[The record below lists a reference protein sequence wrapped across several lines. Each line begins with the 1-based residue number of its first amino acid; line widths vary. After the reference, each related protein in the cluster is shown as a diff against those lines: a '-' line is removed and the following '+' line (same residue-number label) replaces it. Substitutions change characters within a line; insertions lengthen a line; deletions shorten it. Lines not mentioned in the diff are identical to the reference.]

1 MENII
6 DKIINE
12 AKKNV
17 KRIVLPEAED
27 LRVIFA
33 ARECTDREIANI
45 ILIGDKNK
53 IKEKANANNLN
64 VDDIEIIEPRMDE
77 CYEEY
82 VKYLFDLRKRKG
94 LSLEQATNLVLD
106 PVYFGVLMVKLG
118 RADGLVSGAVHSTAD
133 TLRPALQI
141 IKAKEGKN
149 LVSSFFLM
157 EIPNSSYEKEYV
169 FSDCGLI
176 PNPTEEEL
184 AEIAIEASE
193 TYKML
198 VKKEPKVAMLS
209 YSTYGSAVSET
220 TKKVINAT
228 NIVKTREPNLLID
241 GELQLDAAIDTAVA
255 ERKAKGSEVA
265 GQANVLI
272 FPNLEAGNIGYK
284 LVERF
289 AKANAYGPITQGLAK
304 PVNDLSR
311 GCKAEDIVGAVAIT
325 AVQAQNN

>member
-27 LRVIFA
+27 LRVIFE

>member
-265 GQANVLI
+265 GHANVLI